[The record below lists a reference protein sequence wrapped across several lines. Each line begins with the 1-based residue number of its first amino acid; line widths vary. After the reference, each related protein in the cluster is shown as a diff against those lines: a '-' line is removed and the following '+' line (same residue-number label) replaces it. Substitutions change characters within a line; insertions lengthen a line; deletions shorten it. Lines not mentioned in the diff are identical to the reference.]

1 MNTNEKGTEQEIIIY
16 KGPKGT
22 VKLRAQYERETMW
35 ATQEQI
41 ASLFGIE
48 RSVITKHFK
57 NIFKDQELRENSVC
71 AFFAHTAKDGK
82 QYNVKFYNLDAIIAV
97 GYRVNSKQATAFR
110 IWATETLRDYLL
122 HGYVLN
128 RKALAESK
136 YNTLKE
142 LEKTVAFI
150 QTVASRKYLE
160 QDEMASLLGVIRDY
174 ASSFDLLNEFDSGNV
189 PLAHGKTKLIE
200 FSYEEAIESVS
211 LLKND
216 LIKRNEA
223 SELFGIERSEG
234 LKSVIGNLHQ
244 SFGGHTLY
252 KSVEERAAHLLY
264 FVIKDHPLVDGNK
277 RTAAFLFILFLKK
290 HKALLKKNGEKKIND
305 NALTALAL
313 LIAASDPKEK
323 DQMIALVTQ
332 LIK

>member
-1 MNTNEKGTEQEIIIY
+1 MKNNLEKNEQELVIY
-16 KGPKGT
+16 RGPKGV
-22 VKLRAQYERETMW
+22 VKLRAQFERETMW
-35 ATQEQI
+35 ATQAEM
-41 ASLFGIE
+41 AMLFGVE
-48 RSVITKHFK
+48 RSVITKHLK
-57 NIFKDQELRENSVC
+57 NIFDSGELKQKSNVQKMHIANSDKPVNYY
-71 AFFAHTAKDGK
+71 D
-82 QYNVKFYNLDAIIAV
+82 LDVILSV

-142 LEKTVAFI
+142 LEKTVGFI
-150 QTVASRKYLE
+150 QSVASRKYLE
-160 QDEMASLLGVIRDY
+160 QDEMASLLSIIRDY
-174 ASSFDLLNEFDSGNV
+174 ANSFALLNEFDSGAV
-189 PLAHGKTKLIE
+189 PLASGTARLVS
-200 FSYEEAIESVS
+200 FTYEEVIESIT

-216 LIKRNEA
+216 LMRHGDA
-223 SELFGIERSEG
+223 SELFGVERENG
-234 LKSVIGNLHQ
+234 LRGVIGNIHQ
-244 SFGGHTLY
+244 SFGGHALY

-264 FVIKDHPLVDGNK
+264 FVIKDHPLIDGNK

-290 HKALLKKNGEKKIND
+290 HKALMKKNGEKKIND